1 MLALLFTEIVVIST
15 LTKEKKSFKM
25 KAHADNLYCN
35 DFIYI
40 DNEEYRIIDIKP
52 HYSNVT

>member
-15 LTKEKKSFKM
+15 ITKEKKSFKM

-52 HYSNVT
+52 HYANVT